1 MADSLGTV
9 DSLVVPV
16 PKDSTKIGF
25 LSALKKVRIFRKD
38 LQVVCDSLLY
48 SDLDSLA
55 RLFVEPI
62 VWQEGTRQYSAD
74 SITIV
79 IRNNAMEKANLMSNS
94 FITIQEDSI
103 HFDQIKGA
111 EMLAFFDSKGELE
124 RFDVLGGASA
134 VFFLEENECLAT
146 VNKSESKMISAS
158 FSNGEIQRVYYFD
171 EVKNDGYPV
180 VQMTQDEQRLKG
192 FVWYPERRPKD
203 RNDITT
209 LSLRPSQRKSYKS
222 RPRAK
227 FTQTD
232 IYFPGYMKD
241 VYKRIH
247 IRDSINAIRQRE
259 REMMAAADTV
269 KTMPQVDSIPS
280 SALVDSLAQQ
290 PELQQPDSL
299 SSVTPLPQD
308 SSFVLTEL
316 PDTTINKEEKLSK
329 AEKKALKK
337 KEAEKKQAAKQKAL
351 EEKWKR
357 LDERDA
363 ARAKARQEKK
373 LQKLR
378 KKKRKAYL
386 DYLEQTR
393 KDAELLEKY
402 IEKYRGKKSLG
413 VSARKAEKDGEDGQN
428 SQGERI
434 VEVRN
439 D

>member
-1 MADSLGTV
+1 
-9 DSLVVPV
+9 
-16 PKDSTKIGF
+16 
-25 LSALKKVRIFRKD
+25 
-38 LQVVCDSLLY
+38 
-48 SDLDSLA
+48 
-55 RLFVEPI
+55 
-62 VWQEGTRQYSAD
+62 
-74 SITIV
+74 
-79 IRNNAMEKANLMSNS
+79 
-94 FITIQEDSI
+94 
-103 HFDQIKGA
+103 
-111 EMLAFFDSKGELE
+111 
-124 RFDVLGGASA
+124 
-134 VFFLEENECLAT
+134 
-146 VNKSESKMISAS
+146 
-158 FSNGEIQRVYYFD
+158 
-171 EVKNDGYPV
+171 
-180 VQMTQDEQRLKG
+180 
-192 FVWYPERRPKD
+192 
-203 RNDITT
+203 
-209 LSLRPSQRKSYKS
+209 
-222 RPRAK
+222 
-227 FTQTD
+227 
-232 IYFPGYMKD
+232 
-241 VYKRIH
+241 
-247 IRDSINAIRQRE
+247 
-259 REMMAAADTV
+259 MAAADTV